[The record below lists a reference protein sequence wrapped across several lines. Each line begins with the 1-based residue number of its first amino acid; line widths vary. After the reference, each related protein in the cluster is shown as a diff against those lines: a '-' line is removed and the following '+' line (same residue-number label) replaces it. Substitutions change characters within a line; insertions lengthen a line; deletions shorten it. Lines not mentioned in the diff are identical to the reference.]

1 MILITD
7 IFMQSQNVKSVPT
20 HTGSV
25 TANGKL
31 LTFQSII
38 CDIPDMPVHDAK
50 VANFYIPGEGLEK
63 TR

>member
-1 MILITD
+1 MLTN
-7 IFMQSQNVKSVPT
+7 IFQAPNVKAVPT
-20 HTGSV
+20 LTGTV
-25 TANGKL
+25 IGNGRL

-38 CDIPDMPVHDAK
+38 CDIPDMPIHDAK